1 MHAVQ
6 CFEGRCSM
14 YSIWRVERSLG
25 IVLERDLV
33 VVVAMGDEE
42 GMVKGREAMVFVCDV
57 GVWNG

>member
-1 MHAVQ
+1 
-6 CFEGRCSM
+6 M

-42 GMVKGREAMVFVCDV
+42 GMVLGREAMVFVCDV